1 MKFSAQQTLK
11 KGKSELIFSRYAI
24 SVREQL
30 EDTAVQMLSIRF
42 IITGVGSPDP
52 HREVSGKR
60 YISGVSAAVPRLF
73 QNTVSGVKRRKLSQ
87 ENRYEVM

>member
-1 MKFSAQQTLK
+1 MHNKLK
-11 KGKSELIFSRYAI
+11 KGKSKLIFSRYVI
-24 SVREQL
+24 SIREQF

-73 QNTVSGVKRRKLSQ
+73 QNSEWSQ
-87 ENRYEVM
+87 EKGAISREQI